1 MNLTSP
7 RAAHPP
13 AARQAGVVLL
23 IALIAL
29 FALSM
34 AGIAFMRSVDASG
47 LIAGNLAFNRA
58 AVSIADTGMEAA
70 RGRLLGL
77 ADADCGGKP
86 CLWKNQAGL
95 AQANAYWAQT
105 QAGFDYR
112 STDWSQAFVVDP
124 ASLDANQ
131 RAAVAGYEVRYIVHR
146 MCDRAWVD
154 DTAANDGDPV
164 TASCLTDLVSWAGGT
179 NKGAIDY
186 SNNLLQA
193 ASDSAV
199 PYYRVTIRVSGPRNT
214 VSYLQVWMI

>member
-1 MNLTSP
+1 MKTPTPPALP
-7 RAAHPP
+7 RAAL
-13 AARQAGVVLL
+13 RQRGVVLL

-47 LIAGNLAFNRA
+47 QIAGNLAFNRA
-58 AVSIADTGMEAA
+58 GVSISDTGMEDA
-70 RGRLLGL
+70 RARLLGL

-86 CLWKNQAGL
+86 CLWKNQAGQAL
-95 AQANAYWAQT
+95 ANGYWAQA
-105 QAGFDYR
+105 QPGFDYR
-112 STDWSQAFVVDP
+112 STDWSQAFAVDP
-124 ASLDANQ
+124 TGLDANQ
-131 RAAVAGYEVRYIVHR
+131 QVAMAGYEVRYIVHR
-146 MCDRAWVD
+146 MCDKAWLD

-164 TASCLTDLVSWAGGT
+164 TAGCLTDQVAWAGGT

-186 SNNLLQA
+186 SNNLLQDA
-193 ASDSAV
+193 TDSAV